1 MIMLKRLLFI
11 LIPVILA
18 ACASTP
24 KPSNP
29 PASPVAETPAQP
41 QSPAQARSTILKGF
55 IPGPEQA
62 LACDQIYPGVD
73 KLAGRPNFQV
83 MWENYIND
91 EPLNVFNYLGG
102 EVAVNGNLPPN
113 QGRWENACTV
123 RLSHMLHMA
132 GHDIPWDSNKTV
144 SGEYGD
150 KYYYRVSD
158 IEKYLLKIWGSPDVA
173 VVDGTGNQ
181 YDLPNTPGVVVMDFP
196 DGSFTGHVTLWNGK
210 ETVDESN
217 IGGYRVIFWNLPCF
231 IPSDRVGTSGPVA
244 SLSSI
249 KDLTP

>member
-1 MIMLKRLLFI
+1 MFNRLYITALMS
-11 LIPVILA
+11 LLLA
-18 ACASTP
+18 ACATTGKQADPIAEPIAAEPGTP
-24 KPSNP
+24 SS
-29 PASPVAETPAQP
+29 AA
-41 QSPAQARSTILKGF
+41 IFKGF

-62 LACDQIYPGVD
+62 LACTDVVPAEGELSD
-73 KLAGRPNFQV
+73 RPNLQV
-83 MWENYIND
+83 MWENYLKD
-91 EPLNVFNYLGG
+91 EPLNVFNYIGG
-102 EVAVNGNLPPN
+102 KVAVNGNLPDG

-123 RLSHMLHMA
+123 RLSHMMHMA

-144 SGEYGD
+144 SGKYGD

-158 IEKYLLKIWGSPDVA
+158 IEKYLLKIWGSSDVA

-249 KDLTP
+249 KDLSLIHI